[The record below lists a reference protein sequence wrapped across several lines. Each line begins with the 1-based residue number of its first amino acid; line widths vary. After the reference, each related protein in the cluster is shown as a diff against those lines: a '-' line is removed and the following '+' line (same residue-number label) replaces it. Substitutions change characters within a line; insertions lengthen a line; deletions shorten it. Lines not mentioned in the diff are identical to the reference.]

1 MNYIHT
7 EANGQMVFA
16 QERCTF
22 LMIPSSLDGFNNSD
36 TTEEV
41 SRSGRT
47 VYCFNGTLDD
57 DMNRTCSHC
66 GSKMHVNN
74 HPDVELRHLC
84 FGGALTVVRFSK
96 LQLRCPKCGATLL
109 QEVPFKA
116 EHHRITQ
123 DLYNYTRDLLALGNY
138 TNRQVGQITGLD
150 ENIVK
155 TIDKRRLQEKYTL
168 DGRKLIKP
176 EKPARILGID
186 EFKLHDGHLYA
197 THIIDMDNGH
207 ILWISH
213 GKKKQVVYDFIDHVG
228 LDWMDGVEA
237 VACDMNS
244 DFQEAFEEKCPH
256 IQPVFDHFHIVKN
269 FNEKVISAV
278 RKDEQKRLLEEG
290 DEEAAK
296 SLKRTK
302 YILTSSRKTLQ
313 RKDQEAREGR
323 VISKGSALFCK
334 EEVRRKEGYVEK
346 YEELLQQNQLLFTA
360 DLVKEKLADAYR
372 MVDEPAM
379 AKAMIEIIDLCRST
393 ENAHFIWFANLIEN
407 HFEGIIA
414 HATYQ
419 ITSGKVEGINNKIK
433 TLRRQ
438 GYGYPDDEYFFLK
451 LFDISRK
458 DYVRNL
464 PSHKILE

>member
-7 EANGQMVFA
+7 EANGQMVFS

-22 LMIPSSLDGFNNSD
+22 LMIPSSLDGFNNAD
-36 TTEEV
+36 TTTEI
-41 SRSGRT
+41 SRSGRN

-57 DMNRTCSHC
+57 DMDRTCGHC
-66 GSKMHVNN
+66 GSRMHVNN
-74 HPDVELRHLC
+74 HLNVELRHLG
-84 FGGALTVVRFSK
+84 FGGALSVVRFRK
-96 LQLRCPKCGATLL
+96 LQLRCPKCGSTIL

-123 DLYNYTRDLLALGNY
+123 DLYTYTRDLLALGNY
-138 TNRQVGQITGLD
+138 TNRQVAQI
-150 ENIVK
+150 
-155 TIDKRRLQEKYTL
+155 
-168 DGRKLIKP
+168 
-176 EKPARILGID
+176 
-186 EFKLHDGHLYA
+186 
-197 THIIDMDNGH
+197 THIIDMDTGH
-207 ILWISH
+207 ILWISY
-213 GKKKQVVYDFIDHVG
+213 GKKKQVVYDFIEHVG
-228 LDWMDGVEA
+228 LEWMDNVEA

-269 FNEKVISAV
+269 FNEKVIAEV
-278 RKDEQKRLLEEG
+278 RKDEQKRLQEEG
-290 DEEAAK
+290 DEAAAK

-313 RKDQEAREGR
+313 RKDKEASEGK
-323 VISKGSALFCK
+323 VISRGNALFNK
-334 EEVRRKEGYVEK
+334 EEIRRKGGYVEK
-346 YEELLQQNQLLFTA
+346 YEELLKQNQLLFMV
-360 DLVKEKLADAYR
+360 DLIKEKLADAYR

-379 AKAMIEIIDLCRST
+379 AGSVIEIIDLCRST
-393 ENAHFIWFANLIEN
+393 RNDHFKWFANLIEN

-451 LFDISRK
+451 LFDASRK
-458 DYVRNL
+458 SYVRNI

>member
-7 EANGQMVFA
+7 EANGQMVFS

-22 LMIPSSLDGFNNSD
+22 LMIPSSLDGFNNAD
-36 TTEEV
+36 TTTEI
-41 SRSGRT
+41 SKSGRN

-57 DMNRTCSHC
+57 DMDRTCGHC
-66 GSKMHVNN
+66 GSRMHVNN
-74 HPDVELRHLC
+74 HLNVELRHLG
-84 FGGALTVVRFSK
+84 FGGALSVVRFRK
-96 LQLRCPKCGATLL
+96 LQLRCPKCGSTIL

-123 DLYNYTRDLLALGNY
+123 DLYTYTRDLLALGNY
-138 TNRQVGQITGLD
+138 TNRQVAQITGLD

-155 TIDKRRLQEKYTL
+155 TIDKRRLQEKYTI
-168 DGRKLIKP
+168 DGKELIQP
-176 EKPARILGID
+176 EQPARILGID
-186 EFKLHDGHLYA
+186 EFKLHNGYRFA
-197 THIIDMDNGH
+197 THIIDMDTGH
-207 ILWISH
+207 ILWISY
-213 GKKKQVVYDFIDHVG
+213 GKKKQVVYDFIEQVG
-228 LDWMDGVEA
+228 LEWMDNVEA

-269 FNEKVISAV
+269 FNEKVIAEV
-278 RKDEQKRLLEEG
+278 RKDEQKRLQEEG
-290 DEEAAK
+290 DEAAAK

-313 RKDQEAREGR
+313 RKDKEASEGK
-323 VISKGSALFCK
+323 VISRGNALFNK
-334 EEVRRKEGYVEK
+334 EEIRRKGGYVEK
-346 YEELLQQNQLLFTA
+346 YEELLKQNQLLFMV
-360 DLVKEKLADAYR
+360 DLIKEKLADAYR

-379 AKAMIEIIDLCRST
+379 AGSVIEIIDLCRST
-393 ENAHFIWFANLIEN
+393 RNDHFKWFANLIEN

-451 LFDISRK
+451 LFDASRK
-458 DYVRNL
+458 SYVRNI